1 MLLVDDDEGI
11 LEVTGEVLVRAGFR
25 VLTARGGR
33 EALDR
38 VRAAGVGGIDA
49 VVLDLAMPD
58 MSGEEV
64 FLRLRE
70 LRSDL
75 PVILVTGYDAAS
87 HRRPLRRPRP
97 RRLPPQALGTRR
109 PGRHPPQALHGRLTD
124 SETFLDVPLRRP
136 G

>member
-1 MLLVDDDEGI
+1 
-11 LEVTGEVLVRAGFR
+11 
-25 VLTARGGR
+25 VLTAHGGG

-38 VRAAGVGGIDA
+38 VREAGVDGVDA

-58 MSGEEV
+58 MSGEEA

-87 HRRPLRRPRP
+87 VADRFAARGLAAFLHKPWEPEDLVATLRKILPR
-97 RRLPPQALGTRR
+97 
-109 PGRHPPQALHGRLTD
+109 
-124 SETFLDVPLRRP
+124 
-136 G
+136 